1 MFAAGVA
8 SQHVSPRTIGL
19 WAGVLSSLTAVYWIA
34 ADRLGLLQFPD
45 VDSDQGE
52 EIEVR
57 PELPA

>member
-1 MFAAGVA
+1 
-8 SQHVSPRTIGL
+8 L